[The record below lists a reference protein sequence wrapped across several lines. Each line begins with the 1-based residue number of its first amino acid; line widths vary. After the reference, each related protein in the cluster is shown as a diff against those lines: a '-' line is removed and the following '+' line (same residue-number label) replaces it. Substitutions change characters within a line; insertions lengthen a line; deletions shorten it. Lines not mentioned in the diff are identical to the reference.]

1 MPLVPISDELKALL
15 DQNREVIK
23 NDYLTNKMFIDSAIR
38 QKFRSMGIDAGQDEI
53 IPHLE
58 KLEQSKS
65 RHLDKQYIKQIRDR
79 HKLRVA
85 RAKRKLDDIT

>member
-1 MPLVPISDELKALL
+1 MPLIAISDDLKNLL
-15 DQNREVIK
+15 DQNKHRIK
-23 NDYLTNKMFIDSAIR
+23 DDFLTYKLFVDSAVR
-38 QKFRSMGIDAGQDEI
+38 QKLRTMGIDAGQDEI

-58 KLEQSKS
+58 KLEAGKS
-65 RHLDKQYIKQIRDR
+65 RHLDKQQIKQLRTR